1 MKNPHFIKLV
11 RKPGEPDKNDEE
23 VLLTQIR
30 MKAHLLDKELQ
41 TSTGARVRFSPRK
54 LQDLS
59 GMFRLYGG
67 KFDTS
72 KADYRWAEK
81 IAELYGKAL
90 ADGERFR
97 YPWSRKQKIKI
108 ANSEFEKLLATR
120 RSIRKFT
127 TEEINEELIRKTLA
141 LTLWTPTNCN
151 QQSLRFVVVK
161 DPEIRKRLVHGG
173 MHGTMSPCVIAVL
186 ADLRFYSAGDI
197 ECPAHDAGA
206 TIQTMLLAFHYY
218 DVGTCYTTSL
228 AANSKK
234 NRGLLGV
241 QSHEKIMALIWVG
254 HYEHVPIPPAR
265 RDVSEIIR
273 YL

>member
-11 RKPGEPDKNDEE
+11 RKPGELENDDEE

-41 TSTGARVRFSPRK
+41 TATGARARFSSRK
-54 LQDLS
+54 LQDLY
-59 GMFRLYGG
+59 GMFRIYGE
-67 KFDTS
+67 KFDTG

-81 IAELYGKAL
+81 IADLYGKAL
-90 ADGERFR
+90 ADERDFR
-97 YPWSRKQKIKI
+97 YPWSRKQTIKI
-108 ANSEFEKLLATR
+108 AESEFEKLLATR

-127 TEEINEELIRKTLA
+127 PEPVDEELIRKTIA
-141 LTLWTPTNCN
+141 LTLWAPTNCN

-161 DPEIRKRLVHGG
+161 DPQIRKLLVHGG
-173 MHGTMSPCVIAVL
+173 MHGESSPCVIAVL
-186 ADLRFYSAGDI
+186 ADMRFYSQGDI

-206 TIQTMLLAFHYY
+206 AVQTMLLAFHCC
-218 DVGTCYTTSL
+218 DVGTCYTASL
-228 AANSKK
+228 AADSKK
-234 NRGLLGV
+234 NRRILGV
-241 QSHEKIMALIWVG
+241 PSHEKIMALIWVG